1 MQYDLWT
8 LSLWSFHTEVTSS
21 VQQQLWNSVSPLL
34 SRVPF
39 NKEPVQ
45 HKRQHGHK
53 SQIEP
58 VIDLRRLDAALTHFL
73 HVGPLSSRTNL
84 PKHII
89 VSKILIS
96 SKSTLKVVFHLIAL
110 LYSFKSTIHAFLIL
124 WIQKIWM
131 NSNVLFEPFLT
142 ISISLWEKTE
152 QLNFTT

>member
-1 MQYDLWT
+1 MPLSAHYINSSLSLKLCNMTYKWT
-8 LSLWSFHTEVTSS
+8 WSLWSFHTEVTSS

-53 SQIEP
+53 PQIEP
-58 VIDLRRLDAALTHFL
+58 VVDLRRLDAALTHFL

-110 LYSFKSTIHAFLIL
+110 LYSFKSTIQCFFNTL
-124 WIQKIWM
+124 
-131 NSNVLFEPFLT
+131 N
-142 ISISLWEKTE
+142 TE
-152 QLNFTT
+152 QNNWTLQLTNYS

>member
-1 MQYDLWT
+1 MPLSVHYINSSLSFKLCNMTYTWT
-8 LSLWSFHTEVTSS
+8 LSLWSFHTEITSF
-21 VQQQLWNSVSPLL
+21 VQQQLCTSVSPLL

-58 VIDLRRLDAALTHFL
+58 VIDLRRLDAALTHLL
-73 HVGPLSSRTNL
+73 HVGALSSRTNL

-110 LYSFKSTIHAFLIL
+110 LYSFKSTIQCFFKYFEYKKSE
-124 WIQKIWM
+124 WIQM
-131 NSNVLFEPFLT
+131 FYFNHF
-142 ISISLWEKTE
+142 
-152 QLNFTT
+152 